1 MPAGTVPRRILNVRR
16 LDRYDN
22 LWDTVRYRIM
32 DGRRTLRKWL
42 ADPTVSD
49 ELRKGDAELL
59 ARLEAHLVE
68 RVPPRIHYLSREEA
82 EEILAA
88 MLDAEGQTL
97 H

>member
-1 MPAGTVPRRILNVRR
+1 MPAGTVPKRILNVRR

-22 LWDTVRYRIM
+22 LWDIVRYRIM

-49 ELRKGDAELL
+49 DLRKGDADLL

-82 EEILAA
+82 EETLAA
-88 MLDAEGQTL
+88 VLDAEGQTL